1 MKLRYKIL
9 ASLLTVGLASCSMLG
24 SLDDLEIEY
33 VQTDDT
39 VISDAAS
46 AENLLAGIYTGWK
59 TFGVSTFFANQ
70 TVRAGVMPFSQIV
83 GSEEFEINILE
94 ETNQSLENFYTGMY
108 FIINNANSFI
118 AALEKAAPQDLAA
131 ERYDEMLGEA
141 YFMKALSEYY
151 LLCMF
156 GEFYDLDS
164 KYGIVLWNEPVRS
177 NTPRARS
184 SVRESYTT
192 ILEDL
197 TRAET
202 APVAPALGHAGRYAV
217 MALRAKVLLYMQDYA
232 GAAEVAG
239 DLIAENGY
247 AMEDDFLLPFVNPYS
262 STENLFNLYCS
273 YPSATQSN
281 FYSNYY
287 NNPGDTLTAL
297 ADELVGEPDDGYFSE
312 IDSGMYW
319 DWLAEDA
326 NEQGMLDYF
335 NAMYEEYFG
344 PDYYGSVQDIIDEY
358 MGYEMTEEEAREAVA
373 QMIAEY
379 AASVGADLTV
389 EFNGSGYDYRFLQ
402 TYDPVLAQGENSM
415 SKYIYNDW
423 PETAGPSNSIFLLRM
438 ADVYYVKAEAEA
450 RQGSGHLAAARTA
463 LAAVLERAQYTEQDV
478 TAMAS
483 TAEDLVPNIMKHRYM
498 ENFGENM
505 DDYFDQVRAL
515 KIDGTNFCDNPLVG
529 SGKTL
534 IAPVPRAAR
543 AGNDLLEQLPK
554 Q

>member
-33 VQTDDT
+33 VQTDET

-70 TVRAGVMPFSQIV
+70 AVRAGVMPFSQII
-83 GSEEFEINILE
+83 GSEEFVINSLE

-118 AALEKAAPQDLAA
+118 AALEKADPNDLSDA
-131 ERYDEMLGEA
+131 RYDEMLGEA
-141 YFMKALSEYY
+141 FFMKALSEYY
-151 LLCMF
+151 LLCTF
-156 GEFYDLDS
+156 GEFYDLNS
-164 KYGIVLWNEPVRS
+164 KYGIVVWNEPVRS

-184 SVRESYTT
+184 SVKDSYDT
-192 ILEDL
+192 ILGDL
-197 TRAET
+197 EKAGA
-202 APVAPALGHAGRYAV
+202 APVVPARGHAGRYAV
-217 MALRAKVLLYMQDYA
+217 MALKAKVLLCMQDYA

-239 DLIAENGY
+239 DLIAENDY
-247 AMEDDFLLPFVNPYS
+247 ALEDDFLLPFANPYS
-262 STENLFNLYCS
+262 STEHLFNLYCT
-273 YPSATQSN
+273 YPNASQSN

-287 NNPGDTLTAL
+287 NNPGYTLTAL
-297 ADELVGEPDDGYFSE
+297 ADELVGEPDDGMLSEFDADSYFE
-312 IDSGMYW
+312 WLDEDVANMSGF
-319 DWLAEDA
+319 LAFMGDMMGDPDIFPTIEDLIGFYMDMGFA
-326 NEQGMLDYF
+326 
-335 NAMYEEYFG
+335 EEEAK
-344 PDYYGSVQDIIDEY
+344 PAIAESISEY
-358 MGYEMTEEEAREAVA
+358 MGMMGLDPLPAAP
-373 QMIAEY
+373 AE
-379 AASVGADLTV
+379 
-389 EFNGSGYDYRFLQ
+389 GYDWRYIQ
-402 TYDPVLAQGENSM
+402 TYDKQELQGENSM
-415 SKYIYNDW
+415 SKYIYSDW

-450 RQGSGHLAAARTA
+450 RLGGGSHLSAARTA
-463 LAAVLERAQYTEQDV
+463 LARVLERAQYTEQDV
-478 TAMAS
+478 AAIAD
-483 TAEDLVPNIMKHRYM
+483 AELVATIMKHRYM

-515 KIDGTNFCDNPLVG
+515 KIDGTNFCDNPLVAT
-529 SGKTL
+529 GKTL